1 LDHKPSQ
8 PVTNSNGNA
17 DRQLEPRIKFILLSI
32 LLALL
37 VGALAVTNQSL
48 WIDEAHSAAEAMQPS
63 LAKWWTTI
71 VQDKGS
77 DLQMPFYMLYL
88 WVWAKFFGTSEIA
101 LRAANVPWFA
111 AGVLALLWAF
121 PKEPALSGS
130 RMGRHRQF
138 AIAGLTLTNAFLWY
152 YISEARPYV
161 VLFAFSALT
170 AACLLRLLHDC
181 ETAINSPAWFRLFLL
196 GIVGVCATNLIAVP
210 WAIAAGL
217 AFIFWAS
224 IGRALRT
231 ATRFPLS
238 SVSAT
243 CALIALGFYYLWS
256 LGVGA
261 RASNVGQTG
270 FTSLA
275 FAFYELLG
283 VAGLGPGRLAL
294 REHGGKIIFEYVGP
308 VILGIIA
315 VLVLLSAAFIA
326 LRKNATRRDLIFFG
340 IATILPLAVLIAGA
354 VIGHLRLLGR
364 HFTSL
369 LPFLLTLLAIGFERI
384 LFSERRWLRVA
395 AIAAVIVFL
404 ISALE
409 IRFAPRHL
417 RDDYRS
423 AANLA
428 RNAVTANEKTWWI
441 ADEVTG
447 AYYKLP
453 LDSPNLTLRSSL
465 NEDSLEAAP
474 TPDLVCFSKPDIYD
488 PRGKIDNYLREHDFN
503 VTRVLPAFQIL
514 ERQSAGRR

>member
-1 LDHKPSQ
+1 LDRKLSK
-8 PVTNSNGNA
+8 PVTNSNGST
-17 DRQLEPRIKFILLSI
+17 DRQAESRINLVLLSI
-32 LLALL
+32 LLGLL
-37 VGALAVTNQSL
+37 VGALAVSNQSL
-48 WIDEAHSAAEAMQPS
+48 WIDEAHSAAKAIQPS
-63 LAKWWTTI
+63 LAKWWTAM

-88 WVWAKFFGTSEIA
+88 WAWAKLFGTSEAA
-101 LRAANVPWFA
+101 LRAANVPWFIL
-111 AGVLALLWAF
+111 GLVALLWAF
-121 PKEPALSGS
+121 PKEPALSAS

-138 AIAGLTLTNAFLWY
+138 AVAAITLTNAFLWY

-170 AACLLRLLHDC
+170 GACLLRLREDSGS
-181 ETAINSPAWFRLFLL
+181 AINSPAWFQLFLL

-217 AFIFWAS
+217 AFIFWAG

-238 SVSAT
+238 SAFAI
-243 CALIALGFYYLWS
+243 CALIALTCYYLWS
-256 LGVGA
+256 LRVGA

-270 FTSLA
+270 LPNLA

-294 REHGGKIIFEYVGP
+294 REQGGKILFEYIGP

-326 LRKNATRRDLIFFG
+326 LRKNTTRRDLIFFG
-340 IATILPLAVLIAGA
+340 IAAILPLAVLIAGA

-364 HFTSL
+364 HFAPL
-369 LPFLLTLLAIGFERI
+369 LPFLMILFAIGLERMW
-384 LFSERRWLRVA
+384 FGQQRWLRIA
-395 AIAAVIVFL
+395 AIVAVIVFL
-404 ISALE
+404 TSALE
-409 IRFAPRHL
+409 IRFAPRHQ

-428 RNAVTANEKTWWI
+428 RSAVTANEKVWWI

-453 LDSPNLTLRSSL
+453 LDSPNLTLSANLTDNSL
-465 NEDSLEAAP
+465 AGAP
-474 TPDLVCFSKPDIYD
+474 TPDLVCLSKSDIYD
-488 PRGKIDNYLREHDFN
+488 PRGKIDNYLREHDFK
-503 VTRVLPAFQIL
+503 VTRVLPAFQVL
-514 ERQSAGRR
+514 ERKSAARR

>member
-1 LDHKPSQ
+1 LDHKLFQ
-8 PVTNSNGNA
+8 LVTNSNGNA
-17 DRQLEPRIKFILLSI
+17 DRQLEPRPKFILLSV

-37 VGALAVTNQSL
+37 VSALAVTNQSL
-48 WIDEAHSAAEAMQPS
+48 WIDEAHSAAKAIQPS
-63 LAKWWTTI
+63 LANWWTAM
-71 VQDKGS
+71 VHDKGS
-77 DLQMPFYMLYL
+77 DLQMPFYMFYL
-88 WVWAKFFGTSEIA
+88 WAWAKLFGTSEIA
-101 LRAANVPWFA
+101 VRAANVPWFA
-111 AGVLALLWAF
+111 VALLALFWSF
-121 PKEPALSGS
+121 PK
-130 RMGRHRQF
+130 GRRRQF

-170 AACLLRLLHDC
+170 GACLFRLREDL
-181 ETAINSPAWFRLFLL
+181 EGAINSTAWFRVFLL

-217 AFIFWAS
+217 AFVFWIG
-224 IGRALRT
+224 IGRALRI

-243 CALIALGFYYLWS
+243 CALIAVGFYYLWS
-256 LGVGA
+256 LRVGA

-270 FTSLA
+270 FTNLA

-294 REHGGKIIFEYVGP
+294 REHGGKIIFECIGP
-308 VILGIIA
+308 VIIGVIA
-315 VLVLLSAAFIA
+315 VLVLLSAALIA

-354 VIGHLRLLGR
+354 VIDHLRLLGR
-364 HFTSL
+364 HFTPL
-369 LPFLLTLLAIGFERI
+369 LPFLVIIFAIGLERMW
-384 LFSERRWLRVA
+384 FGERRWLRVA

-428 RNAVTANEKTWWI
+428 RDAVAANEKVWWI
-441 ADEVTG
+441 ADEITG

-488 PRGKIDNYLREHDFN
+488 PRGMIGSYLREHDFK
-503 VTRVLPAFQIL
+503 VTRVLPAFQIF

>member
-1 LDHKPSQ
+1 
-8 PVTNSNGNA
+8 VTNSNASA
-17 DRQLEPRIKFILLSI
+17 DRQVDSRIKFVLLSI

-37 VGALAVTNQSL
+37 VGALAVSNQSL
-48 WIDEAHSAAEAMQPS
+48 WIDEAHSAAKAMQAS
-63 LAKWWTTI
+63 LAKWWTAM

-77 DLQMPFYMLYL
+77 DLQMPFYMFYL
-88 WVWAKFFGTSEIA
+88 WAWAKLFGTSEIA
-101 LRAANVPWFA
+101 LRAANIPWFTV
-111 AGVLALLWAF
+111 GLLALFCAF
-121 PKEPALSGS
+121 PKD
-130 RMGRHRQF
+130 RHRHF
-138 AIAGLTLTNAFLWY
+138 AIAAVTLTNAFLWY
-152 YISEARPYV
+152 YVSEARPYI

-170 AACLLRLLHDC
+170 AACLLRLWEDS
-181 ETAINSPAWFRLFLL
+181 ESAINSPAWFRLSLL

-217 AFIFWAS
+217 AFIFWAG

-231 ATRFPLS
+231 ATRFRLS
-238 SVSAT
+238 STFAISVF
-243 CALIALGFYYLWS
+243 IALACYYLWS
-256 LGVGA
+256 LRVGA

-270 FTSLA
+270 LANLA

-283 VAGLGPGRLAL
+283 AAGLGPGRLAM
-294 REHGGKIIFEYVGP
+294 REQGEKVIFEYIGP
-308 VILGIIA
+308 VILGAIA
-315 VLVLLSAAFIA
+315 ILVLLSASFIA
-326 LRKNATRRDLIFFG
+326 LRKKATRRDLIFFS
-340 IATILPLAVLIAGA
+340 IAAILPLAVLIAGA

-369 LPFLLTLLAIGFERI
+369 LPFLMILFAIGFERMW
-384 LFSERRWLRVA
+384 FGQRRWLRVA
-395 AIAAVIVFL
+395 AIVAAIVFL

-409 IRFAPRHL
+409 IRFAPRHQ

-428 RNAVTANEKTWWI
+428 RSAIAANEKVWWI

-453 LDSPNLTLRSSL
+453 LESPNLTLRSSL

-488 PRGKIDNYLREHDFN
+488 PRGKIDTYMREHDFK
-503 VTRVLPAFQIL
+503 VTRVLPAFQIFA
-514 ERQSAGRR
+514 RQSASHR